1 MSPQALCRLNVNMV
15 ALGNPA
21 TLDKRPLR
29 ILVADDHP
37 VIRKRVRTV
46 LESYPRFD
54 VCAEVAD
61 GAEAVEQALRLKPD
75 VVVLN
80 ITMPILSGLEA
91 AREIRAKL
99 PKSAIVILSSHADQ
113 QFIEEARRMGA
124 RAYVAKTKIG
134 DALIRAI
141 GDAVDSGDF
150 VLVAQS

>member
-1 MSPQALCRLNVNMV
+1 MMATWVGDNPERPSASRRKNWQRPQYENGFNECSVV
-15 ALGNPA
+15 STTG
-21 TLDKRPLR
+21 
-29 ILVADDHP
+29 
-37 VIRKRVRTV
+37 TV
-46 LESYPRFD
+46 CPHRR
-54 VCAEVAD
+54 
-61 GAEAVEQALRLKPD
+61 VEQALRLKPD

-150 VLVAQS
+150 VLVA